1 MAKSPAHKLGQII
14 GDELETAVHE
24 PLSQIAREFGLYL
37 DYRHPRAARG
47 EKKKVAWTD
56 RHGNTHELDYVLEDG
71 GSAEKRGHPRAFIET
86 AWRRYTKHSRNKAQ
100 EIQAAI
106 TPLADTFRQYRP
118 FLGVVLGGIF
128 TNGALDQF
136 RSHNFSIAYCPY
148 ETVVRAFANEGID
161 VSSDEDTSEAELQC
175 KIDAF
180 EQLTTIRRERIARGI
195 RELHADQFSLF
206 FKDLRRCLGRFVQH
220 VFVLTLSG
228 NSHKFDF
235 IKDAIRFITEHD
247 QAEPASDFVRYELNI
262 RYSDGDEI
270 RADCSRRAKA
280 VAFLRLFENDPGWD
294 RRSSVGNVDRALAAN
309 RKE

>member
-47 EKKKVAWTD
+47 
-56 RHGNTHELDYVLEDG
+56 GNYAVG
-71 GSAEKRGHPRAFIET
+71 GYF
-86 AWRRYTKHSRNKAQ
+86 RR
-100 EIQAAI
+100 
-106 TPLADTFRQYRP
+106 YRP

-128 TNGALDQF
+128 INGTLDQF

-195 RELHADQFSLF
+195 RELQADRFSF
-206 FKDLRRCLGRFVQH
+206 FFEDLRRCLGRFVQH

-235 IKDAIRFITEHD
+235 IKDAIRFVTEHD

-280 VAFLRLFENDPGWD
+280 VAFLRLFENDPGRD